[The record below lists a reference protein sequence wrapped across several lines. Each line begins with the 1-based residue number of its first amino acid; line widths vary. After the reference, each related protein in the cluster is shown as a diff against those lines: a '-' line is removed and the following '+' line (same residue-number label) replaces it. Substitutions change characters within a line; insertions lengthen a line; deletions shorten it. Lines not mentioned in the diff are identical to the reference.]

1 MNNNLKFQ
9 LFWSRVSAALRLFVT
24 VLLLIVISIGLE
36 RREEE
41 RGEKREEGE
50 GRGDLRRRGGGK

>member
-1 MNNNLKFQ
+1 M
-9 LFWSRVSAALRLFVT
+9 T

-50 GRGDLRRRGGGK
+50 GRPKEERRGEVREEKE

>member
-1 MNNNLKFQ
+1 M
-9 LFWSRVSAALRLFVT
+9 T